1 MGRFLHAGLL
11 LQHLPGHLLAWAR
24 PASRYRSPTLI
35 RRSSLAV
42 SRRDLIQASIPPH
55 HNDARPCTY
64 SQEPSHPMS
73 CSVASGH
80 RCPLAAIAARR
91 HCTRRDAL
99 VKRLLPRTV
108 CSTPHLP
115 PHLLDTVQSHCPLAL
130 LPTIIVRLRCRCRA
144 RSHRNV
150 MDKAVGDKSWVASP
164 LPPSWCACVRRL
176 GWDIASP
183 LACLGSVRW
192 HARARHVATM
202 LHPHPVQ
209 LASPMTYGQNTTSR
223 ALHAAPNLVAA
234 SLHPWV
240 RVRTLRRCAK
250 HYRCWRVHRATLPL
264 HSYAWALCGAH
275 L

>member
-11 LQHLPGHLLAWAR
+11 LQHLPGHLRAWAR

-64 SQEPSHPMS
+64 NQEPSHPMS

-108 CSTPHLP
+108 CSTPTCHLICWTLSSRIVP
-115 PHLLDTVQSHCPLAL
+115 SHC
-130 LPTIIVRLRCRCRA
+130 C
-144 RSHRNV
+144 
-150 MDKAVGDKSWVASP
+150 
-164 LPPSWCACVRRL
+164 PPSLCVCVAVAVAAPGATAMSWIRRL
-176 GWDIASP
+176 ETS
-183 LACLGSVRW
+183 LG
-192 HARARHVATM
+192 
-202 LHPHPVQ
+202 
-209 LASPMTYGQNTTSR
+209 
-223 ALHAAPNLVAA
+223 
-234 SLHPWV
+234 
-240 RVRTLRRCAK
+240 
-250 HYRCWRVHRATLPL
+250 
-264 HSYAWALCGAH
+264 
-275 L
+275 